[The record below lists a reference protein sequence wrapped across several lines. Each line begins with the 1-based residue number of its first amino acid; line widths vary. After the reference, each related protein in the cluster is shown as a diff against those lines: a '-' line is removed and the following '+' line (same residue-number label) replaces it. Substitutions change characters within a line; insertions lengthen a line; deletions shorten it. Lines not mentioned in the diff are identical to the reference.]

1 MKKTLI
7 AIAALAAAG
16 AASAQSSVTMYGI
29 VDTGYGYTK
38 KTEVEPGATV
48 EKIQKSTAGVVSGGV
63 QSSRFGF
70 KGSEALGNGL
80 SAVFHLEMGFN
91 SANGTFGKN
100 GAPGIGFGRR
110 AVVGLKGAFGQ
121 VVVGRADTPMS
132 DFDGTYKAV
141 DLTDTLASVSGWHH
155 SQVIDPVTHAVIH
168 NIGDAWESRDAGFKA
183 RVPGVFYSGTFS
195 GVTVSAAIGHN
206 SETVKNGGVTS
217 SKESGSTYGLGV
229 AYDGGA
235 LQLGAALQHDSGKQG
250 NGVKKDSVT
259 SYGLGASYNFG
270 VAEAFAQYKGGKL
283 KDNSILPAGEE
294 HFDYTHNQ
302 YALGVKVPFGATTLS
317 AEYAYNRGKFSNGG
331 DKSKGNV
338 FALRAQYAFSK
349 RTDIYAQGGRNFDVK
364 EKPSGYKGSEQHY
377 SVGLRHKF

>member
-121 VVVGRADTPMS
+121 VVVGRASTPMN

-141 DLTDTLASVSGWHH
+141 DLTDTLATVVGWHH
-155 SQVIDPVTHAVIH
+155 NDSGIPGGYR
-168 NIGDAWESRDAGFKA
+168 IGDENKRVDAGFKS

-283 KDNSILPAGEE
+283 KDNSILSAGEE

-317 AEYAYNRGKFSNGG
+317 AEYAHNRSKFSNGG

-338 FALRAQYAFSK
+338 FASMLSASARIF
-349 RTDIYAQGGRNFDVK
+349 T
-364 EKPSGYKGSEQHY
+364 
-377 SVGLRHKF
+377 HKVAATLT